1 MTGDSLWGVHMDAGV
16 GTKPI
21 DKGYVGIGWPEVG
34 ERIVFKLGEFLRERG
49 FLRFCEP
56 MTRRRA
62 AAFGSGA

>member
-34 ERIVFKLGEFLRERG
+34 ERIVFKLAQCLRDHVFLW
-49 FLRFCEP
+49 FCEP
-56 MTRRRA
+56 MTRNRA